1 MKRSKP
7 QNPTLML
14 KSLKAKVACLVWIIT
29 RHHPLLASFPR
40 MSGEATIVGMF
51 DHSEGEVDRYFLEPS
66 SLASG
71 KGGDVHA

>member
-1 MKRSKP
+1 
-7 QNPTLML
+7 
-14 KSLKAKVACLVWIIT
+14 
-29 RHHPLLASFPR
+29 